1 MAQEPAPK
9 LHLLSHEPR
18 RKAIRSGLAT
28 LFSRVPASR
37 EPSVSGP
44 NGNGNNHY
52 TPQLSLLSHEPRR
65 KVLIGGLATLLRR
78 HAIPAISPA
87 QQAAGNGHRIPG
99 FHLLSHE
106 PRRKAIRSSF
116 AALFLKNPPPRPL
129 IVGRNEV
136 GAKGGPKFTA
146 FFSSCLLHF
155 SVVLFLLEVP
165 FWLLMPHQTETIQLP
180 QIVYEF
186 HEIVLPKD
194 LPSLKPPGPGGEP
207 GKGTRPDKAPARG
220 STAFHHSVTVVSNPP
235 NPDNNFQTIIQP
247 HVNPAQRINI
257 NLRLPNVVLGGT
269 MPVPGP
275 PPEVPPPPMKLS
287 VPTTLN
293 SLNIPKTSVVAMKP
307 PDLVIPASDSPN
319 MPAIPAPPPPAPP
332 QQQPPPK
339 QQNITAIA
347 TLGLQATSNGSQAQL
362 LSLSLNPAPPSEK
375 LSIPAGNRYGAFTI
389 SPEGNHPGTPSGS
402 ANGSPEGGTGGP
414 GSGGDAST
422 GTGSGHAGGGGG
434 GTAGNGLTISTSGNA
449 GAAGT
454 ANSGRLPASS
464 LAKLIFPILRPP
476 PKNRFAMVVT
486 AGPVGGGGLHIFGVL
501 KGGKVYTI
509 FLPMPQK
516 NWILQYSMLNSPDA
530 PKKPQTNGVTLQ
542 IDFGIVPPAVEKRFD
557 FHRPQLTD
565 EEKKKMIILHG
576 IIAADGSVENL
587 SVFRGVENVADQAA
601 VAAFSKWK
609 FQPAVH
615 NGKPVPVEILLGIP
629 VG

>member
-18 RKAIRSGLAT
+18 HKAIRSGLAT

-78 HAIPAISPA
+78 HSIPAISPA

-106 PRRKAIRSSF
+106 PRRKAIRSGF

-434 GTAGNGLTISTSGNA
+434 GSAGNGLTISTSGNA

-454 ANSGRLPASS
+454 ANGGRLPASS
-464 LAKLIFPILRPP
+464 LAKLIYPILRPP